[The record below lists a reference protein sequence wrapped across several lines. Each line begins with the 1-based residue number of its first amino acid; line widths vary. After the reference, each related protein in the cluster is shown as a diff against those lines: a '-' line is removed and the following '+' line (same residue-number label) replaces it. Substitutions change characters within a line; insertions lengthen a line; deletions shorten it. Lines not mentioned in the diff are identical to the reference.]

1 MQPCLIRATQE
12 TSDWLEFPSAP
23 VSGAVDRIELISQ
36 APEFLGMAFGETP
49 LPRAVAL
56 LSGAVSNRVL
66 VALDEAGKVMLVG
79 CPDQKEETGISLM
92 VGDLLAASGRLWHQ
106 PFAQL
111 AALFGDPEGKALSE
125 KIWSRVK
132 GEWDER
138 KFQEAVTKSL
148 DEGKFPVVVVVD
160 EVTKAV
166 EDMIVYLKGMNIN
179 VRVLTYERF
188 YDNGIEIVVPRVV
201 GEAPKREEKKAVVEQ
216 PVTPFLE
223 YTPTVTSFGQ
233 KPAGPPRTYEPFPT
247 TGTTPK
253 QQAILERLVYIEDLG
268 LIRRGFEFFSPRAA
282 QRPEAEG
289 TIVIAVDPTR
299 WPFPREDEVVVVVR
313 TGREHLAG
321 FLRMKQQEV
330 EDFLRLL
337 PRDEKREHKG
347 ALLLWARNPF
357 EATQLVNE
365 LKALK
370 EVSQTRPPV

>member
-92 VGDLLAASGRLWHQ
+92 VGGLLAASGRLWHQ

-166 EDMIVYLKGMNIN
+166 EDMIVYL
-179 VRVLTYERF
+179 
-188 YDNGIEIVVPRVV
+188 
-201 GEAPKREEKKAVVEQ
+201 
-216 PVTPFLE
+216 
-223 YTPTVTSFGQ
+223 
-233 KPAGPPRTYEPFPT
+233 
-247 TGTTPK
+247 
-253 QQAILERLVYIEDLG
+253 
-268 LIRRGFEFFSPRAA
+268 RG
-282 QRPEAEG
+282 
-289 TIVIAVDPTR
+289 
-299 WPFPREDEVVVVVR
+299 
-313 TGREHLAG
+313 
-321 FLRMKQQEV
+321 
-330 EDFLRLL
+330 
-337 PRDEKREHKG
+337 
-347 ALLLWARNPF
+347 
-357 EATQLVNE
+357 
-365 LKALK
+365 
-370 EVSQTRPPV
+370 